1 VLGLLADARAL
12 HGLPRLGSLGVA
24 GGALLLS
31 IALAQSAYAACLPIL
46 DRTLSSLEA
55 QMDQSPSVGF
65 AQAKQL
71 LSDSHIDA
79 SPLRKASV
87 LAILSSASVETSRPE
102 DVRQAITEA
111 REILLTFPASERDEP
126 EIKRIRSRLLLDEV
140 LLAVTPEEHRAAI
153 PRLDQLIASTPMIS
167 EERACALIA
176 RSQKHSDLHEQE
188 RAASDALTAY
198 RIAVEGHFEDAR
210 IDAAIVLAIAY
221 RRSGLYDAGERM
233 IREPIDAAEQR
244 HRPSALAVALYTYSQ
259 ILIGMRRYP
268 EASAVALRA
277 REAYRQF
284 ADAFG
289 DALTEQT
296 LCHIEIELGNYREAA
311 EYCHEHDVTFAA
323 AHRED
328 LISMELAYQ
337 SRLALKRGDIAGAD
351 RLIEK
356 SFGLP
361 SGFRSPAE
369 EIELLESR
377 AQVEQAEGHDKAAAA
392 DLRRVIAITRENSAA
407 ERARAI
413 TLLAASAEADR
424 LLAANKLLVAQTER
438 QQVEIQNHQLER
450 RLRVT
455 IGGVGAAL
463 ATLFCYV
470 YWSRARYERAHA
482 AEARIADVFRTSGI
496 LRRANERLAAEPDLA
511 AFMAH
516 VLRELCSMSEADA
529 AAAYEN
535 RIDVPYPVLVASY
548 PEKPR
553 RSWLD
558 GTEATDDVASEE
570 RRRRWHALLAAKD
583 VITLE
588 ATDHTRLLPSQ
599 WIAWLDSNEYQRA
612 LAIPLLSGDLAD
624 GFILLAFTD
633 SIHIDAVRMEFVKFL
648 AQQAMIAIRLTQL
661 SEMMSRTAMLEERTR
676 LARDLHD
683 TMAQSFTGIYMQ
695 LQAASRYAESNQSL
709 ARACIERA
717 QTLARDGLREARQS
731 VLALTS
737 RGKTM
742 DVTAAVT
749 AIAQVTSTG
758 TACPCT
764 VIAVGESRPIDSLI
778 GGNVVA
784 ICREAISNAQR
795 YAQATEIAITVTY
808 APGELCLRIQDN
820 GEGFAVPEASQS
832 GFGLTGMQARGE
844 RIGGTVKITSTPGAG
859 TTVEV
864 RVPTISKP
872 GVLLNA

>member
-1 VLGLLADARAL
+1 
-12 HGLPRLGSLGVA
+12 
-24 GGALLLS
+24 
-31 IALAQSAYAACLPIL
+31 
-46 DRTLSSLEA
+46 
-55 QMDQSPSVGF
+55 
-65 AQAKQL
+65 
-71 LSDSHIDA
+71 
-79 SPLRKASV
+79 
-87 LAILSSASVETSRPE
+87 
-102 DVRQAITEA
+102 
-111 REILLTFPASERDEP
+111 
-126 EIKRIRSRLLLDEV
+126 LLDEV
-140 LLAVTPEEHRAAI
+140 LLAVTPEAHRAAI
-153 PRLDQLIASTPMIS
+153 PKLDQLIESTPMIS
-167 EERACALIA
+167 EERACAMIA

-198 RIAVEGHFEDAR
+198 RIAVEGNFEDAR

-233 IREPIDAAEQR
+233 IREPIEVAER
-244 HRPSALAVALYTYSQ
+244 NHRPSTLAVALYTYSQ

-268 EASAVALRA
+268 EASAAALRA
-277 REAYRQF
+277 RDAYRQF
-284 ADAFG
+284 SNAFG

-296 LCHIEIELGNYREAA
+296 LCNIEIERGHYSEAA
-311 EYCHEHDVTFAA
+311 QYCREHDAIFAA

-328 LISMELAYQ
+328 LISMGLAFQ
-337 SRLALKRGDIAGAD
+337 SRLSVVRGDIAGAD
-351 RLIEK
+351 RLVEK
-356 SFGLP
+356 AFSLP

-377 AQVEQAEGHDKAAAA
+377 VKVRQAEGRDKAAAA
-392 DLRRVIAITRENSAA
+392 DLLRVIEITRENSAA

-413 TLLAASAEADR
+413 TLMSASAEADR

-438 QQVEIQNHQLER
+438 QQGEIQNHQLAQ

-455 IGGVGAAL
+455 IGGVGVVL
-463 ATLFCYV
+463 ASLFCYA

-482 AEARIADVFRTSGI
+482 AEARIADVIRTSGI

-511 AFMAH
+511 AFMGH
-516 VLRELCSMSEADA
+516 VLRELCAMAEADA
-529 AAAYEN
+529 AAVFEN
-535 RIDVPYPVLVASY
+535 RTDSPHPVLIASH
-548 PEKPR
+548 PKALN
-553 RSWLD
+553 RSWLGGAED
-558 GTEATDDVASEE
+558 TDNAASEE
-570 RRRRWHALLAAKD
+570 NHRCWQALLAAKD

-588 ATDHTRLLPSQ
+588 AADRTRTIPSQ
-599 WIAWLDSNEYQRA
+599 WTAWLGTIEYQRS
-612 LAIPLLSGDLAD
+612 LAIPLLAGDLAD
-624 GFILLAFTD
+624 GFILLAFRD
-633 SIHIDAVRMEFVKFL
+633 SIHIDPVSMEFVKFL
-648 AQQAMIAIRLTQL
+648 AQQAMIAMRLARL

-695 LQAASRYAESNQSL
+695 LQAASRYAETNQLL

-742 DVTAAVT
+742 DITAAVT
-749 AIAQVTSTG
+749 AIAQVTAAG

-764 VIAVGESRPIDSLI
+764 VTTVGDPRPIDSLI
-778 GGNVVA
+778 GANVVA

-795 YAQATEIAITVTY
+795 YAQATEIAITLTY
-808 APGELCLRIQDN
+808 SPGELDVQIHDN

-844 RIGGTVKITSTPGAG
+844 RIGGAVTITSTPGAG
-859 TTVEV
+859 TTVAV
-864 RVPTISKP
+864 RVPTEAGAGTTVAVRVP
-872 GVLLNA
+872 TEAGAGGPPHP